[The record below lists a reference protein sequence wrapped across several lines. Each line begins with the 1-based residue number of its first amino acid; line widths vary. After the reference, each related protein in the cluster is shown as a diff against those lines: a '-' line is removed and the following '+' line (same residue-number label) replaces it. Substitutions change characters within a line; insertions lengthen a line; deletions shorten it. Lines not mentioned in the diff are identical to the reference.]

1 MDSVLQRTST
11 SNLRFSYN
19 KGKREKFTK
28 AKNGTILH
36 EYIMCI
42 IKDKR
47 FEYMNNI
54 EGLKMRERRREDLAR
69 RRRRKADKEGMRGNE
84 GEMRKTKEGEQKT
97 RKDHGKGIIYTKDI
111 KER

>member
-47 FEYMNNI
+47 FEYM
-54 EGLKMRERRREDLAR
+54 ERRVENEREEAR
-69 RRRRKADKEGMRGNE
+69 RRRRKADEEGMRG
-84 GEMRKTKEGEQKT
+84 K
-97 RKDHGKGIIYTKDI
+97 
-111 KER
+111 

>member
-47 FEYMNNI
+47 FEYM
-54 EGLKMRERRREDLAR
+54 ERRVENEREEAR
-69 RRRRKADKEGMRGNE
+69 RFGKEEEKEE
-84 GEMRKTKEGEQKT
+84 GG
-97 RKDHGKGIIYTKDI
+97 
-111 KER
+111 

>member
-42 IKDKR
+42 TKDKR
-47 FEYMNNI
+47 FEYM
-54 EGLKMRERRREDLAR
+54 ERRVENEREEAR
-69 RRRRKADKEGMRGNE
+69 RFGKEVEKEGG
-84 GEMRKTKEGEQKT
+84 
-97 RKDHGKGIIYTKDI
+97 
-111 KER
+111 

>member
-1 MDSVLQRTST
+1 MDNVLQRTST

-47 FEYMNNI
+47 FEY
-54 EGLKMRERRREDLAR
+54 RERRVENERGGEKIWQGGGEGR
-69 RRRRKADKEGMRGNE
+69 RIKKE
-84 GEMRKTKEGEQKT
+84 
-97 RKDHGKGIIYTKDI
+97 
-111 KER
+111 

>member
-84 GEMRKTKEGEQKT
+84 EDERRRAKNTEGPRKGNNLYQ
-97 RKDHGKGIIYTKDI
+97 RY
-111 KER
+111 

>member
-1 MDSVLQRTST
+1 MDNVLQRTST

-19 KGKREKFTK
+19 KGKREKFTN

-47 FEYMNNI
+47 FEYT
-54 EGLKMRERRREDLAR
+54 ERRVENEREEAR
-69 RRRRKADKEGMRGNE
+69 RFGKEEEKEGG
-84 GEMRKTKEGEQKT
+84 
-97 RKDHGKGIIYTKDI
+97 
-111 KER
+111 

>member
-1 MDSVLQRTST
+1 MQRTST

-42 IKDKR
+42 IKEKR
-47 FEYMNNI
+47 FEYM
-54 EGLKMRERRREDLAR
+54 ERRVENEREEVR
-69 RRRRKADKEGMRGNE
+69 RFGKEEEKEGG
-84 GEMRKTKEGEQKT
+84 
-97 RKDHGKGIIYTKDI
+97 
-111 KER
+111 

>member
-47 FEYMNNI
+47 FEYM
-54 EGLKMRERRREDLAR
+54 ERRVVNEREEAR
-69 RRRRKADKEGMRGNE
+69 RFGKEEEKEGG
-84 GEMRKTKEGEQKT
+84 
-97 RKDHGKGIIYTKDI
+97 
-111 KER
+111 

>member
-28 AKNGTILH
+28 AKNGTVLH

-47 FEYMNNI
+47 FEYM
-54 EGLKMRERRREDLAR
+54 ERRVEMRERRREDLAR
-69 RRRRKADKEGMRGNE
+69 RRRRKADKEGMK
-84 GEMRKTKEGEQKT
+84 EMR
-97 RKDHGKGIIYTKDI
+97 GK
-111 KER
+111 

>member
-1 MDSVLQRTST
+1 MDNVLQRTST

-47 FEYMNNI
+47 FEYM
-54 EGLKMRERRREDLAR
+54 ERRVENEREEAR
-69 RRRRKADKEGMRGNE
+69 RFGKEE
-84 GEMRKTKEGEQKT
+84 EKEDG
-97 RKDHGKGIIYTKDI
+97 
-111 KER
+111 